1 MTNKKKPISPDMI
14 RKLVDISNLD
24 NLLELRN
31 VCVFLLA
38 YAGFFRIEEALLRGE
53 SRVVQVICRNHS
65 NFFQTLFLSSLLLF
79 TKSIIFLVLLFIMK
93 KKQRRNYSVHH
104 TANQAPPERIRRV
117 SVPAVAS
124 FVDTSENNAK
134 KIRRHD
140 RTKFLTVEPLPK
152 RKKETTFEMMK
163 QS

>member
-1 MTNKKKPISPDMI
+1 MI

-65 NFFQTLFLSSLLLF
+65 NFFQTLFLSSLLLC
-79 TKSIIFLVLLFIMK
+79 TKSRIFLVLLFIMKKK

-117 SVPAVAS
+117 SVRAVAS

-140 RTKFLTVEPLPK
+140 RTKFLTVERGGWMYMDLFTNHSKP
-152 RKKETTFEMMK
+152 TSIG
-163 QS
+163 QNH

>member
-1 MTNKKKPISPDMI
+1 MGEIKIIGTRVTNKKKPISPDMI

-93 KKQRRNYSVHH
+93 KKTKEKLFRPSHSKPSPSR
-104 TANQAPPERIRRV
+104 AN
-117 SVPAVAS
+117 
-124 FVDTSENNAK
+124 
-134 KIRRHD
+134 
-140 RTKFLTVEPLPK
+140 
-152 RKKETTFEMMK
+152 
-163 QS
+163 